1 MRNAARGGLLDHTPS
16 EIEASTFAREYPLD
30 ALDPGPPTPDARF
43 AGLSRKVW
51 RLRLAPEILELEALF
66 HADGHAEVVSLWI
79 DRRWLA
85 NRAEL
90 PQAIGVYGAFLESMI
105 GTLPAADVRPVG
117 DLLSVP
123 YEMVKSFDSLL
134 RRLPSTPRD
143 GSGAFTEVFLGK
155 RLEST
160 QVVRARGATLL
171 ARNDDSG
178 RMCVGIAAQSAAL
191 EFGSLLFAAP
201 LRFRG
206 REGTAAGV
214 AGFRTQ
220 ELEATPFG
228 KRFGLD
234 LDRAAPPVGRIAR
247 RYFSV
252 GRVGRGAKVELLI
265 EPTRGVAGVVLR
277 LDQEWM
283 EQSDR
288 NFFAGLA
295 VLAGF
300 VLEGVG
306 DSPDAPTRVEIGD
319 FLACGPDDGD
329 LLAVLQKEM
338 SFVQRGKQGAGTAVF
353 VGETSR
359 GEASLDGGRV
369 SVVIRETDDGWLD
382 CLFYLTELR
391 EHIDPVEAD

>member
-1 MRNAARGGLLDHTPS
+1 MRNAARGGLLDHTPT
-16 EIEASTFAREYPLD
+16 EIEASDFAREYPLD
-30 ALDPGPPTPDARF
+30 PVEPGPPAPDARF
-43 AGLSRKVW
+43 RGLARKVW
-51 RLRLAPEILELEALF
+51 RLRLAPELVELEALF

-90 PQAIGVYGAFLESMI
+90 PAAVGVYGAFVAAML
-105 GTLPAADVRPVG
+105 GALPPADVRPVG
-117 DLLSVP
+117 DLLAVP
-123 YEMVKSFDSLL
+123 YEMIKPFEGLL
-134 RRLPSTPRD
+134 RRLPATPRD
-143 GSGAFTEVFLGK
+143 GAGAFTEVFLGK
-155 RLEST
+155 RLEAT
-160 QVVRARGATLL
+160 QVIRSRGATLL
-171 ARNDDSG
+171 ARNDDIG

-191 EFGSLLFAAP
+191 EFGALLFAAP
-201 LRFRG
+201 LRFSR

-220 ELEATPFG
+220 ELEVTPFG

-265 EPTRGVAGVVLR
+265 EPTRGVAGVILR

-288 NFFAGLA
+288 NFFAGLG
-295 VLAGF
+295 VLAAF

-319 FLACGPDDGD
+319 FLACGADDAD
-329 LLAVLQKEM
+329 LLAVLHKELP
-338 SFVQRGKQGAGTAVF
+338 FVQKGKMGAGTAVF
-353 VGETSR
+353 VGESSR
-359 GEASLDGGRV
+359 GEGSLDGGRV
-369 SVVIRETDDGWLD
+369 TVVMRETDDGWLD

-391 EHIDPVEAD
+391 EHIDPVEG